1 MEGEGTR
8 MKKFRFSI
16 WGLEWGADHD
26 VEIVQVNTNPEA
38 VKQALE
44 QKTLKVRHS
53 ILTGGKVGTVKKYS
67 GLRIVENTHE

>member
-26 VEIVQVNTNPEA
+26 VEIVQ
-38 VKQALE
+38 
-44 QKTLKVRHS
+44 
-53 ILTGGKVGTVKKYS
+53 